1 MGKGKLFVI
10 IFCSLG
16 HALFDNCGYGFLL
29 FFGVCGFCVCG
40 CAAFGKYVEDEEKP
54 EDSVGSQ
61 SDANHRDTAIVP
73 IGIQSVPFTFGNAQ
87 QHQNGKSLGE
97 SRNEQMV
104 EIRRLLELHQLCK
117 EGGNERHLFGQ
128 QQQQQQMVLVWPKDF
143 PANVKPGQ
151 KIQMQSPCGQ
161 TIQVQI
167 PPNMKAGMK
176 MVVNYNR
183 KIEVKEEEETSWDI

>member
-1 MGKGKLFVI
+1 MSTALVFIIFGGV
-10 IFCSLG
+10 IFCS
-16 HALFDNCGYGFLL
+16 
-29 FFGVCGFCVCG
+29 VCGVSVCY
-40 CAAFGKYVEDEEKP
+40 CAWIWH
-54 EDSVGSQ
+54 Q
-61 SDANHRDTAIVP
+61 RQHRQLWQRNNPRSTAIVP
-73 IGIQSVPFTFGNAQ
+73 RYHYEDGRLSFGVSATSSA
-87 QHQNGKSLGE
+87 HK
-97 SRNEQMV
+97 
-104 EIRRLLELHQLCK
+104 
-117 EGGNERHLFGQ
+117 
-128 QQQQQQMVLVWPKDF
+128 QQQQMVLVWPKDF

>member
-1 MGKGKLFVI
+1 MGKGKGLLILLCWVGELLGVGCI
-10 IFCSLG
+10 LGILIFL
-16 HALFDNCGYGFLL
+16 
-29 FFGVCGFCVCG
+29 GVCGFCFCV
-40 CAAFGKYVEDEEKP
+40 CAAFGKDEEKP
-54 EDSVGSQ
+54 EESVGSHT
-61 SDANHRDTAIVP
+61 DANHRDTAIVP